1 MPELYLAGY
10 AQQKVDAL
18 DAAIPS
24 DPAVEQREIVI
35 VQMPEAITLLFL
47 RSKRQVLGI
56 PYPAAVLPLYAGSSR
71 LEVER
76 VDRDTL
82 EIRPSRGFL
91 AHAFES
97 MFRADQL
104 VFSSGETLKIGP
116 MTVVVKSV
124 SDGGK
129 PRVVQFSFEDGLE
142 APQRHWMSWKDGKLR
157 SWPLPQI
164 GETKRLPGVLPF

>member
-1 MPELYLAGY
+1 M
-10 AQQKVDAL
+10 QKKVDAL
-18 DAAIPS
+18 DAAIPT
-24 DPAVEQREIVI
+24 DPAVDQREIVI

-47 RSKRQVLGI
+47 RSKRQVFDV
-56 PYPAAVLPLYAGSSR
+56 PYPASVLPLYAGLST

-76 VDRDTL
+76 IDQDTL

-97 MFRADQL
+97 MFRAEQL

-124 SDGGK
+124 SDSGK
-129 PRVVQFSFEDGLE
+129 PRVVQFTFEDDLE
-142 APQRHWMSWKDGKLR
+142 APQRDWMSWKDGRLR
-157 SWPLPQI
+157 SWPLPKI
-164 GETKRLPGVLPF
+164 GETKRLPGVFPF